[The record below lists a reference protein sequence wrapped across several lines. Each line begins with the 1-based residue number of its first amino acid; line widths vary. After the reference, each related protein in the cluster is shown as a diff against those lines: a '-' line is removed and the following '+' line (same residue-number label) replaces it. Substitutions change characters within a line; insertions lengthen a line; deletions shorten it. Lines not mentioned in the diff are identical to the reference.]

1 VTDGNESFR
10 ACIADINQAGVRQ
23 GEVASHH

>member
-1 VTDGNESFR
+1 VTDGNESIR
-10 ACIADINQAGVRQ
+10 DCIAGMNQAGVRQ